1 MVESRQGGNKE
12 KEKGKMYV
20 TGLDKLKMKEGMCQI
35 RYWETEMYW
44 IKNEV
49 TRQIRVK
56 IVTKNKKLQ
65 KGKHRVI
72 FPVILEVIT
81 VFQSCSAQ

>member
-35 RYWETEMYW
+35 RYWETEMY
-44 IKNEV
+44 
-49 TRQIRVK
+49 
-56 IVTKNKKLQ
+56 
-65 KGKHRVI
+65 
-72 FPVILEVIT
+72 
-81 VFQSCSAQ
+81 